1 MEESIRF
8 GRIGGVA
15 VGAHWSLLVVAALLT
30 WSLATVTLPADAPG
44 APAVAYWVAGAVAAV
59 AFLGGVLAHELGHA
73 AVARRHGVG
82 VEGITLWVLGG
93 VARLEGQART
103 PDDELRIALAGP
115 AVSVALAASSAVG
128 AVMAGWLGLPRL
140 VAAVLGWLA
149 LVNAVLAGFN
159 LMPAA
164 PLDGGRV
171 LAAVLW
177 RRTGDAVL
185 ARQRAA
191 RAGRTFGRVLV
202 VLGIVQALLGLA
214 AGLWLALVGWF
225 IVVAARAEEEGEAVR
240 EAFAG
245 VTVAEVA
252 GPTTAAPA
260 AWTVAEVVRYLVAG
274 SRAPAYPVVDVA
286 GRPVGMITLA
296 QLREVEPARWTATPV
311 ASLAA
316 PPLVVGAGEPVLA
329 VVERMRGRPAVVV
342 DAEGRTVGLLT
353 MADLASAVERLGLQR
368 RLGGHPSPR

>member
-30 WSLATVTLPADAPG
+30 WSMATVTLPADAPG

-115 AVSVALAASSAVG
+115 AVSVALAASSAAG

-368 RLGGHPSPR
+368 RLGGHPSQR